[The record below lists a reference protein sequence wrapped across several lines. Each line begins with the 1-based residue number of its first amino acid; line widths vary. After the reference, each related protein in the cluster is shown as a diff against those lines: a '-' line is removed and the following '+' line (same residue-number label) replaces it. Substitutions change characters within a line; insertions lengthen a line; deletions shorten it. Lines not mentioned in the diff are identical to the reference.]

1 MDSDRLARF
10 LARTAYAG
18 GARECATA
26 GQPLGRTHLY
36 RTHSITFYL
45 RSVNT
50 HTHTHTYACM
60 YTRKSWPRVY
70 VYTKIVAPYWRFLK
84 PLNAKKV
91 SCGIPPF
98 VLNFCTHTQIHI
110 HTHTHTHPVIKCVF
124 FSNRCFYPSQDVRGG
139 QSEFLCHGVERC
151 QYGGG
156 HMVNFD

>member
-50 HTHTHTYACM
+50 HTHTHTHI
-60 YTRKSWPRVY
+60 RVY
-70 VYTKIVAPYWRFLK
+70 VYTKIVAPCVCIHENRGPVLAISK
-84 PLNAKKV
+84 ATKCQKGLLRN
-91 SCGIPPF
+91 PPF
-98 VLNFCTHTQIHI
+98 RAKFLYTYTNTHTHA
-110 HTHTHTHPVIKCVF
+110 HTHTSCNKMRIFLEPV
-124 FSNRCFYPSQDVRGG
+124 
-139 QSEFLCHGVERC
+139 FLPLSGRERWP
-151 QYGGG
+151 
-156 HMVNFD
+156 V